1 MKWLT
6 GKTFSIDKIIIHHV
20 IKKSF
25 YRTVVTMLASTAA
38 ITALAWLN
46 VRPSLEEVITWVD
59 VETLVLLFGMMVI
72 VSVISETGDIF
83 GKLPC
88 P

>member
-1 MKWLT
+1 
-6 GKTFSIDKIIIHHV
+6 
-20 IKKSF
+20 
-25 YRTVVTMLASTAA
+25 MLASTAA

-72 VSVISETGDIF
+72 VSVISETGEIYE
-83 GKLPC
+83 KLPYLIKIGVVSSTSFRNGWTDSHG
-88 P
+88 